1 MSLLFDAEETFVT
14 LCQSMGID
22 VRIQKAIM
30 RLGHVRPTL
39 VQSKCLPIAIS
50 SGRDLLVRARTGSG
64 KTLAYCIPIL
74 QKLLSSTSTSSVEQQ
89 QQQQQLQQQ
98 LSNTSNTNHVCTS
111 VRAVILVPTRE
122 LCAQIHQVLQQLI
135 YYCSDQV
142 TIAVLSCGTASIHN
156 SSHNAAGVAA
166 AKKNQRR
173 HSNNDE
179 FERQEAMLRDQPNI
193 IIATPNALLT
203 HVRRGGN
210 DNSNSSNNATTA
222 KNEKGK
228 KHHPSNSGNRSL
240 TMSIDL
246 KSSLEMLVIDEADLI
261 LSFGYSNDLQ
271 EISTTA
277 LPRIYQGM
285 LLSATLNP
293 EMDQL
298 KKILLHTPVIVKLE
312 QDDDTV
318 RNTAVTSSSGLL
330 LKQFYIA
337 LPNKDKNL
345 VLYVFIKLGLLKGK
359 GLFFVNTT
367 DAGYRLKLF
376 LEQFHIRSAVL
387 NAELPFRSRMNII
400 EQYNVGNFDYLIAT
414 DTSTDAAAVAKTN
427 ATSKAKYQNE
437 DDDDNNGDEDDSD
450 DNHNLAE
457 DEANDGKDSSSST
470 TKSVSVNKSKRIV
483 DSGYGV
489 SRGLDF
495 RNVSFVVNVDLPPNP
510 RSYAHRVG
518 RTARGGAKGVALSL
532 IDINSNEQLQIL
544 HDIQDS
550 QPRIPIV
557 GASTET
563 LNAASSATTNAMDD
577 TMSTTNHFDQPQPV
591 PLDFNLQEIE
601 GFRYRVEDV
610 SRAVTRSAV
619 RETRAAELKA
629 EILNS
634 ERLQAHFAENPTDL
648 QILAHDRIATHVSK
662 VQEHLKHVPK
672 YLLPR
677 GMQVANMTRRKK
689 KRINKRG
696 RAGGERRSDN
706 DPLQTFDG
714 DVNIDGMH
722 GADDNDNLDD
732 PYADF
737 MKDDSEQNDTNAK
750 KQKIDPNNNDKVF
763 TNTKDGTGQSTAGR
777 SAWKE
782 KHKKGKFSSKKRLVD
797 RKHKAPLGI

>member
-1 MSLLFDAEETFVT
+1 
-14 LCQSMGID
+14 
-22 VRIQKAIM
+22 
-30 RLGHVRPTL
+30 
-39 VQSKCLPIAIS
+39 
-50 SGRDLLVRARTGSG
+50 
-64 KTLAYCIPIL
+64 
-74 QKLLSSTSTSSVEQQ
+74 
-89 QQQQQLQQQ
+89 
-98 LSNTSNTNHVCTS
+98 
-111 VRAVILVPTRE
+111 
-122 LCAQIHQVLQQLI
+122 
-135 YYCSDQV
+135 
-142 TIAVLSCGTASIHN
+142 
-156 SSHNAAGVAA
+156 
-166 AKKNQRR
+166 
-173 HSNNDE
+173 
-179 FERQEAMLRDQPNI
+179 MLRDQPDI

-203 HVRRGGN
+203 HIRRGSAS
-210 DNSNSSNNATTA
+210 DDSNSVPKTTND
-222 KNEKGK
+222 KTNI
-228 KHHPSNSGNRSL
+228 HTSHRSSSHQMNL
-240 TMSIDL
+240 DL
-246 KSSLEMLVIDEADLI
+246 KSSLEMLIIDEADLV

-312 QDDDTV
+312 QDDD
-318 RNTAVTSSSGLL
+318 RSATSASSVSSGLL

-376 LEQFHIRSAVL
+376 FEQFHIRSAVL

-400 EQYNVGNFDYLIAT
+400 EQYNIGNFDYLIAT
-414 DTSTDAAAVAKTN
+414 DTSTDAATVAKATT
-427 ATSKAKYQNE
+427 ATSKSKNQNDE
-437 DDDDNNGDEDDSD
+437 DDENDDDDRDINDLSDDEDNSD
-450 DNHNLAE
+450 QKL
-457 DEANDGKDSSSST
+457 ST
-470 TKSVSVNKSKRIV
+470 RAPAVNKSKRIV

-510 RSYAHRVG
+510 RSYAHRIG

-550 QPRIPIV
+550 QPRIPII

-563 LNAASSATTNAMDD
+563 LNAASTSVTTTVDTMTTN
-577 TMSTTNHFDQPQPV
+577 NHFDQPQPV

-634 ERLQAHFAENPTDL
+634 ERLQAHFADNPTDL

-677 GMQVANMTRRKK
+677 GMQVANITRRKK
-689 KRINKRG
+689 KRVNKRG
-696 RAGGERRSDN
+696 RTGGERRSDN
-706 DPLQTFDG
+706 DPLQTFDS
-714 DVNIDGMH
+714 DVNMDGVH
-722 GADDNDNLDD
+722 GADDTNSHDD
-732 PYADF
+732 PYAHF
-737 MKDDSEQNDTNAK
+737 MKDDDDDDGGGGGGMNSIDTK
-750 KQKIDPNNNDKVF
+750 KQKIDHGNTDKVF

-777 SAWKE
+777 GAWKE

-797 RKHKAPLGI
+797 RKYKAPLGI

>member
-1 MSLLFDAEETFVT
+1 MSLLFDTEETFAT
-14 LCQSMGID
+14 LGQSLGLD
-22 VRIQKAIM
+22 QRLTKAILRM
-30 RLGHVRPTL
+30 GLTRPTL
-39 VQSKCLPIAIS
+39 VQSKCLPLAIS
-50 SGRDLLVRARTGSG
+50 SGRDLCVQARTGSG
-64 KTLAYCIPIL
+64 KTLAYGIPIV
-74 QKLLSSTSTSSVEQQ
+74 QTILSSAPPRRSAADATT
-89 QQQQQLQQQ
+89 
-98 LSNTSNTNHVCTS
+98 TPTNTNTNSNNNNTCTS

-122 LCAQIHQVLQQLI
+122 LCAQIHTVLQQLVH
-135 YYCSDQV
+135 YCSDSV
-142 TIAVLSCGTASIHN
+142 TMAVLSVGARPH
-156 SSHNAAGVAA
+156 H
-166 AKKNQRR
+166 
-173 HSNNDE
+173 HNNDDV
-179 FERQEAMLRDQPNI
+179 ERQDATLRDQPHI
-193 IIATPNALLT
+193 VIATPNALLT
-203 HVRRGGN
+203 HLVARDDAPNRR
-210 DNSNSSNNATTA
+210 
-222 KNEKGK
+222 
-228 KHHPSNSGNRSL
+228 HHRRTLLHLPG
-240 TMSIDL
+240 
-246 KSSLEMLVIDEADLI
+246 SLEILVLDEADL
-261 LSFGYSNDLQ
+261 LVSFGYGSDLQ
-271 EISTTA
+271 EIMA
-277 LPRIYQGM
+277 HHLPRIYQGM
-285 LLSATLNP
+285 MWSATKPPSDLSR
-293 EMDQL
+293 L
-298 KKILLHTPVIVKLE
+298 WLHSPVRVTLE
-312 QDDDTV
+312 NDDDGRDTGSS
-318 RNTAVTSSSGLL
+318 AKSSSVERQQL
-330 LKQFYIA
+330 LKQFYLA

-345 VLYVFIKLGLLKGK
+345 VLYVFLKLGLLQGK

-387 NAELPFRSRMNII
+387 NAELPFCSRMNII
-400 EQYNVGNFDYLIAT
+400 EQYNIGNFDYLIAT
-414 DTSTDAAAVAKTN
+414 DTSTDAGVAAAVVTPPPTQSSHQTN
-427 ATSKAKYQNE
+427 
-437 DDDDNNGDEDDSD
+437 DDDDVDD
-450 DNHNLAE
+450 DNEERELYDNNE
-457 DEANDGKDSSSST
+457 DNKNDKELSKAST
-470 TKSVSVNKSKRIV
+470 TTTTNVNKSKRIV

-510 RSYAHRVG
+510 RSYAHRIG

-532 IDINSNEQLQIL
+532 VDIHSNEQLHML

-563 LNAASSATTNAMDD
+563 LNAAAAASTVTTND
-577 TMSTTNHFDQPQPV
+577 TSSTIMGGHHRFDQPQPV

-634 ERLQAHFAENPTDL
+634 ERLQAHFADHPHDL

-696 RAGGERRSDN
+696 RTDGARRSDN

-714 DVNIDGMH
+714 DVNMDGVH
-722 GADDNDNLDD
+722 GTDDANDD

-737 MKDDSEQNDTNAK
+737 MKDDDDENMTKKPKIDQNDN
-750 KQKIDPNNNDKVF
+750 KVF
-763 TNTKDGTGQSTAGR
+763 TNTKDGTGQTTAGR

-797 RKHKAPLGI
+797 RKYKAPLGI

>member
-1 MSLLFDAEETFVT
+1 MSLLFDSEETFGT

-74 QKLLSSTSTSSVEQQ
+74 QKLLSSTSTSSDQQ
-89 QQQQQLQQQ
+89 QQQQQ
-98 LSNTSNTNHVCTS
+98 SNSSNTNHVCTS

-142 TIAVLSCGTASIHN
+142 TIAVLSCGATSIHSN
-156 SSHNAAGVAA
+156 SNNNTAGAAGT
-166 AKKNQRR
+166 KKNQRH

-210 DNSNSSNNATTA
+210 DDNHNHTTTA
-222 KNEKGK
+222 KNDKGK
-228 KHHPSNSGNRSL
+228 KHHHPSNSGYRSS

-312 QDDDTV
+312 QDDDTI

-427 ATSKAKYQNE
+427 TTSKAKYQNE
-437 DDDDNNGDEDDSD
+437 DDDDNNEDEGNDDDSD
-450 DNHNLAE
+450 DDHDLLTMRRTMVKTLPARRRNQYR
-457 DEANDGKDSSSST
+457 ST
-470 TKSVSVNKSKRIV
+470 RVSVS
-483 DSGYGV
+483 
-489 SRGLDF
+489 
-495 RNVSFVVNVDLPPNP
+495 
-510 RSYAHRVG
+510 
-518 RTARGGAKGVALSL
+518 
-532 IDINSNEQLQIL
+532 
-544 HDIQDS
+544 
-550 QPRIPIV
+550 
-557 GASTET
+557 
-563 LNAASSATTNAMDD
+563 
-577 TMSTTNHFDQPQPV
+577 
-591 PLDFNLQEIE
+591 
-601 GFRYRVEDV
+601 
-610 SRAVTRSAV
+610 
-619 RETRAAELKA
+619 
-629 EILNS
+629 
-634 ERLQAHFAENPTDL
+634 
-648 QILAHDRIATHVSK
+648 
-662 VQEHLKHVPK
+662 
-672 YLLPR
+672 
-677 GMQVANMTRRKK
+677 
-689 KRINKRG
+689 
-696 RAGGERRSDN
+696 
-706 DPLQTFDG
+706 
-714 DVNIDGMH
+714 
-722 GADDNDNLDD
+722 
-732 PYADF
+732 
-737 MKDDSEQNDTNAK
+737 
-750 KQKIDPNNNDKVF
+750 
-763 TNTKDGTGQSTAGR
+763 
-777 SAWKE
+777 
-782 KHKKGKFSSKKRLVD
+782 
-797 RKHKAPLGI
+797 

>member
-1 MSLLFDAEETFVT
+1 MSLLFDSEETFAT

-22 VRIQKAIM
+22 ARIQKAIL

-64 KTLAYCIPIL
+64 KTLAYCIPIVH
-74 QKLLSSTSTSSVEQQ
+74 KLLSSSS
-89 QQQQQLQQQ
+89 
-98 LSNTSNTNHVCTS
+98 SSSPATNTTASNTNHNVCTS

-142 TIAVLSCGTASIHN
+142 TIAVLSCG
-156 SSHNAAGVAA
+156 SSTGHHHHSN
-166 AKKNQRR
+166 KKNPS
-173 HSNNDE
+173 HPHHNDE

-193 IIATPNALLT
+193 VIATPNALLT
-203 HVRRGGN
+203 HVLRRSGE
-210 DNSNSSNNATTA
+210 NNHHDDKAKKQQIHNRTTT
-222 KNEKGK
+222 
-228 KHHPSNSGNRSL
+228 P
-240 TMSIDL
+240 TMTIDL
-246 KSSLEMLVIDEADLI
+246 KSSLEILVMDEADLI
-261 LSFGYSNDLQ
+261 LSFGYSNDVQ

-285 LLSATLNP
+285 LLSATLHP
-293 EMDQL
+293 EMDPF
-298 KKILLHTPVIVKLE
+298 KKILLHSPVIVKLE

-318 RNTAVTSSSGLL
+318 RHTTSSSSSGEL

-400 EQYNVGNFDYLIAT
+400 EQYNIGNFDYLIAT
-414 DTSTDAAAVAKTN
+414 DTSTDAVAVKKATTTN
-427 ATSKAKYQNE
+427 TSKYQNE
-437 DDDDNNGDEDDSD
+437 DGESEEEEEKEDDDLSD
-450 DNHNLAE
+450 
-457 DEANDGKDSSSST
+457 DEANDDKDSNTATNSKSSST
-470 TKSVSVNKSKRIV
+470 NKSKRII
-483 DSGYGV
+483 DRGYGV

-495 RNVSFVVNVDLPPNP
+495 RNVSFVVNVDVPPNP
-510 RSYAHRVG
+510 RSYAHRIG
-518 RTARGGAKGVALSL
+518 RTARGGAKGVALTL
-532 IDINSNEQLQIL
+532 IDLHSNEQLQIL
-544 HDIQDS
+544 HDIQDR
-550 QPRIPIV
+550 QPRIPIL

-563 LNAASSATTNAMDD
+563 LNAATTTTTTTHATTAMMDE
-577 TMSTTNHFDQPQPV
+577 TTTTNHQLDQPQPV

-610 SRAVTRSAV
+610 SRAVTRAAV

-629 EILNS
+629 ELLNS

-677 GMQVANMTRRKK
+677 GMQVANLTRRKK
-689 KRINKRG
+689 KRLNNNKRG
-696 RAGGERRSDN
+696 HTGGERRSDN

-714 DVNIDGMH
+714 DVNMDGVPC
-722 GADDNDNLDD
+722 GADDTDNRND

-737 MKDDSEQNDTNAK
+737 MKDDDDHDLTATK
-750 KQKIDPNNNDKVF
+750 KAKIDSNNTDKVF

-797 RKHKAPLGI
+797 RKYKAPLGI